1 VLTTAR
7 PWDGFDEAA
16 RLAALRAGRS
26 LDLALLPLSTPP
38 AVRALVARC
47 LAFERAQRPSM
58 REVRATLE
66 RELEA
71 LRSGSWDVFLSYA
84 WGRDAARV
92 PLVDALYVALREAG
106 LRVWLDRNEMG
117 RDLRAD
123 MVAGIAHSAV
133 FVVLASPDYASSANC
148 LFELRAASVAGRPIV
163 AACAEPRFWRLWML
177 ADGMTR
183 AVPNDHELARLA
195 GLAAFLFADL
205 GEAARVDWLQ
215 APVPADERRRLTHA
229 PEALPRLL
237 RLIKD
242 AQAQAKMAPA
252 QTR

>member
-1 VLTTAR
+1 VLTTKRA
-7 PWDGFDEAA
+7 WDGFDEAA

-26 LDLALLPLSTPP
+26 LDLALLPLATPP
-38 AVRALVARC
+38 TVRALVARC
-47 LAFERAQRPSM
+47 LAFERARRPTM
-58 REVRATLE
+58 REARATLE

-71 LRSGSWDVFLSYA
+71 LQSGSWDVFLSYA
-84 WGRDAARV
+84 WGRESARV
-92 PLVDALYVALREAG
+92 PLVDAVYVALREAG

-123 MVAGIAHSAV
+123 MRAGIARSAV
-133 FVVLASPDYASSANC
+133 FVLLASPDYAASANC
-148 LFELRAASVAGRPIV
+148 LFELRAAAAAGKPVV
-163 AACAEPRFWRLWML
+163 AACAEPRFWRLWTL

-183 AVPNDHELARLA
+183 AVPDEHELARLA

-215 APVPADERRRLTHA
+215 APVPAEERRRLTHA

-237 RLIKD
+237 RLVKD
-242 AQAQAKMAPA
+242 AQAQA
-252 QTR
+252 TS